1 MDPWTTLIYG
11 VCVDTTV
18 EVCNREFLNISCG
31 GAGRVILINA
41 ALYGRM
47 RVGRCVQRS
56 LGYVDCQADV
66 LDHIAAID
74 PELLDPVYR
83 GLIGRACAPSGI
95 ASRRPT
101 ACRLA
106 DDAAN

>member
-74 PELLDPVYR
+74 PELLDPVVPGADWPCVR
-83 GLIGRACAPSGI
+83 AVRRRVTSADRVPIG
-95 ASRRPT
+95 
-101 ACRLA
+101 
-106 DDAAN
+106 